1 MDLVNVGTHDRRT
14 LQCDQDVNNDM
25 SYDDV
30 CAIAWTEF
38 KAGKEAGKKGPNG
51 AGTWY
56 RGKGA
61 DEWVGGKRDDGGK
74 KGGKKG
80 SKGSKPDWYGDKEG
94 KVKRKNVA
102 ILAQA
107 ILAQGVFALM
117 CVASF
122 VAWRPRG
129 RPQPSTLRPP

>member
-1 MDLVNVGTHDRRT
+1 MCVRSRGQSLKLARKQARK
-14 LQCDQDVNNDM
+14 DQ
-25 SYDDV
+25 
-30 CAIAWTEF
+30 TEQ
-38 KAGKEAGKKGPNG
+38 E
-51 AGTWY
+51 
-56 RGKGA
+56 RGIEEKGA

-107 ILAQGVFALM
+107 ILAQGVFCSNVCCLLRG
-117 CVASF
+117 VATS
-122 VAWRPRG
+122 G
-129 RPQPSTLRPP
+129 